1 MAPLV
6 LTLLR
11 FAFLALVWLLVIIVV
26 FALRR
31 DLGVGQRTRMVP
43 AGAGRK
49 ERAQAQNVAAAPPLA
64 PEGDPRQTPRRLVV
78 LEGPTAGTE
87 LPLSEA
93 PLLLGRAQEATLV
106 LDDDYSSGRHARL
119 FPQGSRWF
127 LEDLGSTNGTFLDDA
142 QLSRAQ
148 PVDLGQR
155 IRIGKTVMELRP

>member
-1 MAPLV
+1 VAPLV

-11 FAFLALVWLLVIIVV
+11 FAFLALVWILVLIVV

-31 DLGVGQRTRMVP
+31 DLGVGQRTRTVP

-49 ERAQAQNVAAAPPLA
+49 ERKQAAADAAAPPA
-64 PEGDPRQTPRRLVV
+64 EPQPRQAHRLVV
-78 LEGPTAGTE
+78 VEGPQAGTE
-87 LPLSEA
+87 LPLSAA

-127 LEDLGSTNGTFLDDA
+127 LEDLGSTNGTFVDDV

-148 PVDLGQR
+148 PVDVGQR